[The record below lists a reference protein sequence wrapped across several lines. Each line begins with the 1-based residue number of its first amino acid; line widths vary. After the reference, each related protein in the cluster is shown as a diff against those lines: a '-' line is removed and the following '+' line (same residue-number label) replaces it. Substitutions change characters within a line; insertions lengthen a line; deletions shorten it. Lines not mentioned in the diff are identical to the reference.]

1 MTKVDQI
8 SPGVFRF
15 LCGFV
20 NVFFLGSPGDS
31 WVLIDTAV
39 AGDERQIARAAEQIY
54 GAGSRP
60 DAILLTHG
68 HGDHAGS
75 AGKLSELWDVPVYA
89 HKLERPYLTGLCD
102 YPPMDPTIG
111 GFAGFASRFVPMA
124 RVDLGARLI
133 DLPDDGALTM
143 LSAWKWLK
151 APGHTPGHVV
161 FYREAD
167 GALIAGD
174 ALTTLSLNSAVGNL
188 LKKKVIQ
195 GPPEATTTDWP
206 AAEATVR
213 RLAQLNPSVLACG
226 HGSPFQA
233 DENTAVQL
241 RTFAALYSPPK
252 RGRYVNHTP
261 TSDETGV
268 VSLPPAPLDPIRP
281 AVAGVALVSVA
292 VCAWLFARRSKIDTN
307 RSFAENDST
316 RDQDN
321 S

>member
-1 MTKVDQI
+1 MTRVQQI
-8 SPGVFRF
+8 APGVFRF

-20 NVFFLGSPGDS
+20 NVFFLGSPGDT
-31 WVLIDTAV
+31 WVLVDAAV

-54 GAGSRP
+54 GERSRP
-60 DAILLTHG
+60 KAILLTHG

-75 AGKLSELWDVPVYA
+75 AGRLSELWDVPVYA

-133 DLPDDGALTM
+133 DLSDDGSLPS
-143 LSAWKWLK
+143 LNEWKWLR
-151 APGHTPGHVV
+151 APGHTPGHAV
-161 FYREAD
+161 FYREND
-167 GALIAGD
+167 GVLIAGD
-174 ALTTLSLNSAVGNL
+174 SLTTLRLNSAAGNL
-188 LKKKVIQ
+188 IKKKVIQ

-213 RLAQLNPSVLACG
+213 RLALLNPSVLGCG
-226 HGSPFQA
+226 HGSPLEAA
-233 DENTAVQL
+233 DDTATRL
-241 RTFAALYSPPK
+241 RTFAALYAPPK
-252 RGRYVNHTP
+252 RGRYVNHAP

-281 AVAGVALVSVA
+281 VVAGVALVSVA

-307 RSFAENDST
+307 RSFTEGDSAD
-316 RDQDN
+316 DQDN
-321 S
+321 M